1 MSKKTISEDDME
13 AEEEE
18 MEDDE
23 DGEKSDDEDIHNT
36 GSGNGARETVT
47 KWVVCSGKNNDDVV
61 QKISSGNGARETV
74 TKWVVWSVQNNNKK
88 NDVQKN
94 KQRQWCARDRHQMG
108 GQFRLEQ

>member
-47 KWVVCSGKNNDDVV
+47 KWVV
-61 QKISSGNGARETV
+61 SSG
-74 TKWVVWSVQNNNKK
+74 
-88 NDVQKN
+88 
-94 KQRQWCARDRHQMG
+94 
-108 GQFRLEQ
+108 